1 MSSSYD
7 YLEFVLDQLSG
18 LDNIDYRYM
27 FGSFA
32 IYYRGKVA
40 GFIINDRLLIKN
52 VPSAAFMMPEAEKI
66 PPFKGGKPMI
76 LVEDLLEDRDFMKI
90 LFEGMYDELSFPK
103 PKKRK
108 VRNKKQSS
116 M

>member
-18 LDNIDYRYM
+18 LDSIDYRYM

-40 GFIINDRLLIKN
+40 GFIIDDRLLIKA
-52 VPSAAFMMPEAEKI
+52 VPSAEALMRGAEHV
-66 PPFKGGKPMI
+66 PPFPGGKPMI
-76 LVEDLLEDRDFMKI
+76 LADDLLEDRDFMKE
-90 LFEGMYDELSFPK
+90 LFESMYDELSYPK

-108 VRNKKQSS
+108 DRGKKKI

>member
-18 LDNIDYRYM
+18 LDEIDYRYM

-40 GFIINDRLLIKN
+40 AFIINDRLLIKA
-52 VPSAAFMMPEAEKI
+52 VPSAVNLMPEAEQI
-66 PPFKGGKPMI
+66 PPFPGGKPM
-76 LVEDLLEDRDFMKI
+76 LLADNYLEDRDFMKK
-90 LFEGMYDELSFPK
+90 LLEQMYEELSFPK

-108 VRNKKQSS
+108 NTKK
-116 M
+116 

>member
-18 LDNIDYRYM
+18 LDSIDYRYM

-40 GFIINDRLLIKN
+40 GFIINDRLLIKA
-52 VPSAAFMMPEAEKI
+52 VPSAKVLMPEVEQV
-66 PPFKGGKPMI
+66 PPFPGGKPML
-76 LVEDLLEDRDFMKI
+76 LVEDYLEDRDFMKT
-90 LFEGMYDELSFPK
+90 LFERMYDELSFPK

-108 VRNKKQSS
+108 IEKTKDTII
-116 M
+116 

>member
-18 LDNIDYRYM
+18 LDDIDYRYM

-32 IYYRGKVA
+32 LYYQGKVA
-40 GFIINDRLLIKN
+40 GFIINDRLLIKA
-52 VPSAAFMMPEAEKI
+52 VPSAVALMPDAEQV
-66 PPFKGGKPMI
+66 PPFPGGKPMI
-76 LVEDLLEDRDFMKI
+76 LVEDYLEDRDFVKE
-90 LFEGMYDELSFPK
+90 LFVRMYDELSFPK

-108 VRNKKQSS
+108 CKRNNR
-116 M
+116 